1 MVKIQASSNY
11 AIFFDDVRVDDLVK
25 NWTVNLSCN
34 GNIGTANI
42 EFVYMEDIAKKAYD
56 VKDINATKLILNMLG
71 AIDSMTNVKI
81 FMQNPFTKKFI
92 MIFDGNIKTKHRT
105 KTAQGPNS

>member
-81 FMQNPFTKKFI
+81 FMQNPTLIK
-92 MIFDGNIKTKHRT
+92 NIDRK
-105 KTAQGPNS
+105 